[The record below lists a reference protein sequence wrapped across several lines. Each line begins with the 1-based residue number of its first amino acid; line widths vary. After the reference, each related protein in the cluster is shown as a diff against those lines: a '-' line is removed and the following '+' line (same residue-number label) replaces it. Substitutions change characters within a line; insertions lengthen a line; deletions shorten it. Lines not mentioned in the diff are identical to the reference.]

1 MIPPEQTLAARI
13 GIEGGLGEDGL
24 EHVRLEPYEHLVHNG
39 VIRISVLALMADM
52 LGGWVADQHAEHDWV
67 FTTDLSVRAPTPRL
81 PQHVIGTGTPLR
93 VGRSTVAAEVVMR
106 DEQGDM
112 HAYSH
117 VGFVRVPRRHGDD
130 PKPDFE
136 MSASRWNERPRIT
149 EPLEAAAGIQVVDAS
164 HGAVSVELVDEL
176 RNPAGAMQ
184 GAMVAL
190 VGEVAAEELAAH
202 HLGEPQVVTDLD
214 VRYLAMGRV
223 GPVVAHAAFIG
234 APEHRTMHVE
244 LRDRGMDD
252 RVMTVMLART
262 APAPR

>member
-1 MIPPEQTLAARI
+1 VIPPEETLAARI
-13 GIEGGLGEDGL
+13 GLEGGLGEDGL
-24 EHVRLEPYEHLVHNG
+24 EHVRLDPYEHLVHNG
-39 VIRISVLALMADM
+39 VVRISVLALMADM

-67 FTTDLSVRAPTPRL
+67 FTTDLSVRAPVLRL
-81 PQHVIGTGTPLR
+81 PQHVIGTATPLR
-93 VGRSTVAAEVVMR
+93 IGRTNVAAEVEMR
-106 DEQGDM
+106 DEQGDL

-130 PKPDFE
+130 PKPDLE
-136 MSASRWNERPRIT
+136 MAAKKWVERPRIT
-149 EPLEAAAGIQVVDAS
+149 QPLDVAAGIRVVDAS
-164 HGAVSVELVDEL
+164 RGELHVELVDEL

-223 GPVVAHAAFIG
+223 GPVVARAAFIG
-234 APEHRTMHVE
+234 KPEHRSIHVE
-244 LRDRGMDD
+244 LRDTGMDN